1 MGLLQ
6 KAVETYDAHRDL
18 VGVEREGHQMLVP
31 VSHILTKA
39 NLEITLE
46 DNGDFAGAR
55 VVDDSEPKIP
65 IPATEESAGRTCN
78 ACAHP
83 LCDNLCY
90 ISDIDPDK
98 HKLYVDQLTEW
109 CNSEYSHLMLKP
121 ILTYVKNG
129 TIISDL
135 IQTGI
140 IKLNTDGKMSNRVLS
155 MLIRWRVLGINTP
168 KDGCWQQPSLF
179 KSFQDWYMSKLEE
192 SAKHADKAIPD
203 KSKSKSALIKQLCMV
218 TGEESIVAQQHPKGI
233 VPFKQGGAKLISS
246 NDYKNFTYRGRF
258 TEPIQAATV
267 GYIASQKAHNAL
279 RWLVAEQEVFNTGDG
294 RGQKQNPK
302 PDRDRVVL
310 CWNPQGEKTCH
321 AIGQFGDATKEHV
334 KPSDY
339 RKDLKDT
346 LMGYKSKLPDDKDG
360 VVIAVLDVINKGR
373 IAVTYYNELR
383 GSDYLERL
391 YDWDNYCCWYDGFNR
406 PIRSPSLYNIINYA
420 FGKPVS
426 GGELETEPKLL
437 GQQIQRL
444 MACRVDRAHM
454 PFDIMRALVNRAS
467 TPQAYEGKDKKHLW
481 LKILSTACAVINKYY
496 HDHYKED
503 LKMELEPEKQDRSYQ
518 FGRLLAVFEKVER
531 DTYSQGEERE
541 PYAIRMLSIFNR
553 RPMRI
558 AKEIEMHLERAYF
571 PRLES
576 PGFRSYYK
584 KMIGEILE
592 EIAKYPQNQW
602 DAPLKETYLVG
613 YYLQRN
619 ELYKSKKSNNNGEES
634 LS

>member
-1 MGLLQ
+1 
-6 KAVETYDAHRDL
+6 
-18 VGVEREGHQMLVP
+18 MLVP
-31 VSHILTKA
+31 VSHILAKA

-46 DNGDFAGAR
+46 DDGKFAGAR
-55 VVDDSEPKIP
+55 MVDDSEPKIP
-65 IPATEESAGRTCN
+65 IPATEESAGRTSG

-83 LCDNLCY
+83 LCDKLCY
-90 ISDIDPDK
+90 ISDVDTDK

-109 CNSEYSHLMLKP
+109 CNSEYSHPMLKP

-135 IQTGI
+135 TQAGI
-140 IKLNTDGKMSNRVLS
+140 ITLNADGEMDNKVLS

-168 KDGCWQQPSLF
+168 KDGCWQQSLLF
-179 KSFQDWYMSKLEE
+179 NSFQDWYMSKLEE
-192 SAKHADKAIPD
+192 AE
-203 KSKSKSALIKQLCMV
+203 KQLCMI
-218 TGEESIVAQQHPKGI
+218 TGEETTIAKQHPKGI
-233 VPFKQGGAKLISS
+233 VPINGNAKLISA
-246 NDYKNFTYRGRF
+246 NDSINFTYRGRF
-258 TEPIQAATV
+258 IDDTQTATI

-279 RWLVAEQEVFNTGDG
+279 RWLVAEQGASLVFGG
-294 RGQKQNPK
+294 R
-302 PDRDRVVL
+302 VFL
-310 CWNPQGEKTCH
+310 CWNPQGVKICH
-321 AIGQFGDATKEHV
+321 AAGPFGNKEEEYV
-334 KPSDY
+334 IPSDY
-339 RKDLKDT
+339 RRELKNT
-346 LMGYKSKLPDDKDG
+346 LNGYKNQLPDNKG
-360 VVIAVLDVINKGR
+360 VVVIAAFDAATTGR
-373 IAVTYYNELR
+373 LSVAYYNELR

-420 FGKPVS
+420 FGKPGS
-426 GGELETEPKLL
+426 GGKLETEPKLL

-444 MACRVDRAHM
+444 LACRIDRDHM

-467 TPQAYEGKDKKHLW
+467 TPQAYDGKDKKHLW

-584 KMIGEILE
+584 KMIGEILA

>member
-31 VSHILTKA
+31 VSHILTNA

-46 DNGDFAGAR
+46 DDGKFAGAR

-65 IPATEESAGRTCN
+65 IPATEESAGRTSG

-83 LCDNLCY
+83 LCDKLCY
-90 ISDIDPDK
+90 ISDVDPDK

-109 CNSEYSHLMLKP
+109 CNSEYSHPMLKP

-140 IKLNTDGKMSNRVLS
+140 ITLNEDGEVDNKVLS

-179 KSFQDWYMSKLEE
+179 EAFQKWYMSKLEE
-192 SAKHADKAIPD
+192 AE
-203 KSKSKSALIKQLCMV
+203 KQLCMI
-218 TGEESIVAQQHPKGI
+218 TGEKTIIAKQHPKGI
-233 VPFKQGGAKLISS
+233 VPINGNAKLISA
-246 NDYKNFTYRGRF
+246 NDSINFTYRGRF
-258 TEPIQAATV
+258 IDDTQTATI

-279 RWLVAEQEVFNTGDG
+279 RWLVAEQGASLVFGG
-294 RGQKQNPK
+294 R
-302 PDRDRVVL
+302 VFL
-310 CWNPQGEKTCH
+310 CWNPQGVKICH
-321 AIGQFGDATKEHV
+321 AAGPFGNKEEEYV
-334 KPSDY
+334 IPSDY
-339 RKDLKDT
+339 RRELKNT
-346 LMGYKSKLPDDKDG
+346 LNGYKNQLPDNKG
-360 VVIAVLDVINKGR
+360 VVVIAAFDAATTGR
-373 IAVTYYNELR
+373 LSVAYYNELR

-420 FGKPVS
+420 FGKPGS
-426 GGELETEPKLL
+426 GGKLETEPKLL

-444 MACRVDRAHM
+444 LACRIDRDHM

-467 TPQAYEGKDKKHLW
+467 TPQAYDGKDKKHLW

-531 DTYSQGEERE
+531 DTYSQNEERE

-553 RPMRI
+553 RPMQI

-576 PGFRSYYK
+576 LGFRSYYK

-592 EIAKYPQNQW
+592 EIAKYPQKQW

-619 ELYKSKKSNNNGEES
+619 ELYKSKKSNNNGEEI

>member
-1 MGLLQ
+1 
-6 KAVETYDAHRDL
+6 
-18 VGVEREGHQMLVP
+18 
-31 VSHILTKA
+31 
-39 NLEITLE
+39 
-46 DNGDFAGAR
+46 
-55 VVDDSEPKIP
+55 
-65 IPATEESAGRTCN
+65 
-78 ACAHP
+78 
-83 LCDNLCY
+83 
-90 ISDIDPDK
+90 
-98 HKLYVDQLTEW
+98 
-109 CNSEYSHLMLKP
+109 MLKP

-135 IQTGI
+135 TQAGI
-140 IKLNTDGKMSNRVLS
+140 ITLNADGKVDNKVLS

-168 KDGCWQQPSLF
+168 KDGCWQQSLLF
-179 KSFQDWYMSKLEE
+179 NSFQDWYMSKLEE
-192 SAKHADKAIPD
+192 AE
-203 KSKSKSALIKQLCMV
+203 KQLCMI
-218 TGEESIVAQQHPKGI
+218 TGEETTIAKQHPKGI
-233 VPFKQGGAKLISS
+233 VPINGNAKLISA
-246 NDYKNFTYRGRF
+246 NDSINFTYRGRF
-258 TEPIQAATV
+258 IDDTQTATI

-279 RWLVAEQEVFNTGDG
+279 RWLVAEQGASLVFGG
-294 RGQKQNPK
+294 R
-302 PDRDRVVL
+302 VFL
-310 CWNPQGEKTCH
+310 CWNPQGVKICH
-321 AIGQFGDATKEHV
+321 AAGPFGNKEEEYV
-334 KPSDY
+334 IPSDY
-339 RKDLKDT
+339 RRELKNT
-346 LMGYKSKLPDDKDG
+346 LNGYKNQLPDNKG
-360 VVIAVLDVINKGR
+360 VVVIAAFDAATTGR
-373 IAVTYYNELR
+373 LSVAYYNELR

-420 FGKPVS
+420 FGKPGS
-426 GGELETEPKLL
+426 GGKLETEPKLL

-444 MACRVDRAHM
+444 LACRIDRDHM

-467 TPQAYEGKDKKHLW
+467 TPQAYDGKDKKHLW

-584 KMIGEILE
+584 KMIGEILA

>member
-18 VGVEREGHQMLVP
+18 VGVEIAEHQMLVP

-46 DNGDFAGAR
+46 DNGNFAGAR

-65 IPATEESAGRTCN
+65 IPATEESAGRTSG

-83 LCDNLCY
+83 LCDKLCY
-90 ISDIDPDK
+90 ISDVDPDK

-109 CNSEYSHLMLKP
+109 CNSEYSHPMLKP

-140 IKLNTDGKMSNRVLS
+140 ITLNDNGEVDNKVLS
-155 MLIRWRVLGINTP
+155 MLIRWRILGINTP
-168 KDGCWQQPSLF
+168 KDGCWQQPLLF
-179 KSFQDWYMSKLEE
+179 KSFQDWYISKLEE
-192 SAKHADKAIPD
+192 AE
-203 KSKSKSALIKQLCMV
+203 KQLCMI
-218 TGEESIVAQQHPKGI
+218 TGEETTIAKQHPKGI
-233 VPFKQGGAKLISS
+233 VPINGNAKLISA
-246 NDYKNFTYRGRF
+246 NDSVNFTYRGRF
-258 TEPIQAATV
+258 FDDTQTATI

-279 RWLVAEQEVFNTGDG
+279 RWLVAEQGACLVFGG
-294 RGQKQNPK
+294 R
-302 PDRDRVVL
+302 VFL
-310 CWNPQGEKTCH
+310 CWNPQGVKICH
-321 AIGQFGDATKEHV
+321 AAGPFGNKEEEYV
-334 KPSDY
+334 IPSDY
-339 RKDLKDT
+339 RRELKNT
-346 LMGYKSKLPDDKDG
+346 LNGYKNQLPDDKGG
-360 VVIAVLDVINKGR
+360 VIIAALDAATTGR
-373 IAVTYYNELR
+373 LSVAYYNELR
-383 GSDYLERL
+383 CSDYLERL

-420 FGKPVS
+420 FGKPGS
-426 GGELETEPKLL
+426 GGKLETEPKLL

-444 MACRVDRAHM
+444 LACRIDRDHM

-467 TPQAYEGKDKKHLW
+467 TPQAYDGKDKKHLW

-592 EIAKYPQNQW
+592 EIAQYPQNQW
-602 DAPLKETYLVG
+602 DAPLKETYLLG

>member
-18 VGVEREGHQMLVP
+18 VGVEIAEHQMLVP

-46 DNGDFAGAR
+46 DDGKFAGAR

-65 IPATEESAGRTCN
+65 IPATEESAGRTSG

-83 LCDNLCY
+83 LCDKLCY

-109 CNSEYSHLMLKP
+109 RNSEYSHPMLKP

-135 IQTGI
+135 TQAGI
-140 IKLNTDGKMSNRVLS
+140 ITINADGEMDNKVLS

-168 KDGCWQQPSLF
+168 KDGCWQQQSLF
-179 KSFQDWYMSKLEE
+179 EAFQKWYMSKLAATE
-192 SAKHADKAIPD
+192 
-203 KSKSKSALIKQLCMV
+203 KQLCMV
-218 TGEESIVAQQHPKGI
+218 TGEETTIAKQHPKGI
-233 VPFKQGGAKLISS
+233 VPINGNAKLISA
-246 NDYKNFTYRGRF
+246 NDSVNFTYRGRF
-258 TEPIQAATV
+258 TDDTQTATV

-279 RWLVAEQEVFNTGDG
+279 RWLIAEQGACLVFGG
-294 RGQKQNPK
+294 R
-302 PDRDRVVL
+302 VFL
-310 CWNPQGEKTCH
+310 CWNPQGVKICH
-321 AIGQFGDATKEHV
+321 AAGPFGNKEEEYV
-334 KPSDY
+334 IPSDY
-339 RKDLKDT
+339 RRELKNT
-346 LMGYKSKLPDDKDG
+346 LNGYKNQLPDDKGG
-360 VVIAVLDVINKGR
+360 VVIAALDAATTGR
-373 IAVTYYNELR
+373 LSVAYYNELR

-420 FGKPVS
+420 FGKPAS
-426 GGELETEPKLL
+426 GGKLETDKELL

-444 MACRVDRAHM
+444 MVCRVDRAHM